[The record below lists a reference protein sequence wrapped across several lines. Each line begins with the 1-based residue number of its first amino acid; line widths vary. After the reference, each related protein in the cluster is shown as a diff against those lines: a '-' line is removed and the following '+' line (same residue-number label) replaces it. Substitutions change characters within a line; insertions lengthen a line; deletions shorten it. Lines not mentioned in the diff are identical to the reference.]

1 MHPAFEVIA
10 RISRKDPAT
19 LDLDQRLDQLG
30 LNSSMGLGV
39 LRSALQRKFSVS
51 IASLGRQMT
60 IGGVIGLLD
69 RAGAKGG
76 AAAASPAPGP
86 VPSPASRPAATA
98 AIPRAPSSALPPLPA
113 LPSHGIDL
121 EEIASLPPWPPDGD
135 GRSFYEDH
143 FTPDELAHAGA
154 HPSPPEHLC
163 GIWCA
168 KEAVK
173 KCSAE
178 LMSLDWRDIEISTG
192 PGGIPSVRLTRAA
205 PWHFSLSIS
214 HTAAYAVG
222 SVLAWKING

>member
-10 RISRKDPAT
+10 RISRKDPAS
-19 LDLDQRLDQLG
+19 LGPEQRLDQLG

-51 IASLGRQMT
+51 VASLGRKMT
-60 IGGVIGLLD
+60 IGEVIGLLD
-69 RAGAKGG
+69 RTGVNGV
-76 AAAASPAPGP
+76 AAAASPALRP
-86 VPSPASRPAATA
+86 VTASAPRPVAAA
-98 AIPRAPSSALPPLPA
+98 AIPPVTSPPSPPLPA
-113 LPSHGIDL
+113 LPAHGVDL

-143 FTPDELAHAGA
+143 FTADELAQAGA

-178 LMSLDWRDIEISTG
+178 LMSLNWRDIEISGG
-192 PGGIPSVRLTRAA
+192 PGGIPSVRLTPPA
-205 PWHFSLSIS
+205 PWQFSLSIS
-214 HTAAYAVG
+214 HTAAYAVA
-222 SVLAWKING
+222 SVLAWKIDG